1 MKVLLPEG
9 WPRPSG
15 YSNGIAV
22 DAGRLVFISGVI
34 GWDADHVIQSENLVD
49 QLRQVLLNTR
59 SIMAEGG
66 AGPADMVRMTWY
78 ITDKQEYLSRLKEIG
93 ATYRDVMGKNYPAMA
108 CVQVAALIED
118 KARIEIETTCVL
130 GPCLPTTEVGL

>member
-1 MKVLLPEG
+1 MKILLPDG

-34 GWDADHVIQSENLVD
+34 GWDSDNVFQSADFVD
-49 QLRQVLLNTR
+49 QLRQVLLSTR
-59 SIMAEGG
+59 RIMAEGG
-66 AGPADMVRMTWY
+66 AGPEHMVRMTWY
-78 ITDKQEYLSRLKEIG
+78 ITDKRDYLSRLTEIG

-118 KARIEIETTCVL
+118 EAKIEIETTCVL
-130 GPCLPTTEVGL
+130 AT

>member
-1 MKVLLPEG
+1 MKILLPEG

-34 GWDADHVIQSENLVD
+34 GWDADNVLQSDDLVD
-49 QLRQVLLNTR
+49 QFRQVLLNTR

-66 AGPADMVRMTWY
+66 AGPEDIARMTWY

-93 ATYRDVMGKNYPAMA
+93 ATYRDIMGKNYPAMA
-108 CVQVAALIED
+108 CVQVAGLIED
-118 KARIEIETTCVL
+118 KAKIEIETTCVL
-130 GPCLPTTEVGL
+130 GT

>member
-1 MKVLLPEG
+1 MKILLPDG

-34 GWDADHVIQSENLVD
+34 GWDSDNVFQSEDLVD
-49 QLRQVLLNTR
+49 QLRQVLVNTR

-66 AGPADMVRMTWY
+66 VGPEHMVRMTWY
-78 ITDKQEYLSRLKEIG
+78 ITDKRNYLTRLTEIG
-93 ATYRDVMGKNYPAMA
+93 ATYRDVMGKNYPAMT
-108 CVQVAALIED
+108 CVQIAALIED
-118 KARIEIETTCVL
+118 NAKIEIETTCVL
-130 GPCLPTTEVGL
+130 AT

>member
-1 MKVLLPEG
+1 MKILLPDG
-9 WPRPSG
+9 WPTPSG

-22 DAGRLVFISGVI
+22 DAGRLVFIAGVI
-34 GWDADHVIQSENLVD
+34 GWDSDNVFQSENLVD

-66 AGPADMVRMTWY
+66 AGPEHMARMTWY

-93 ATYRDVMGKNYPAMA
+93 ATYRDIMGKNYPAMA

-118 KARIEIETTCVL
+118 KAKIEIETTCVL
-130 GPCLPTTEVGL
+130 GT

>member
-1 MKVLLPEG
+1 MKILLPEG

-34 GWDADHVIQSENLVD
+34 GWDADNVLQSDDLVD
-49 QLRQVLLNTR
+49 QFRQVLLNTR

-66 AGPADMVRMTWY
+66 AGPEDIARMTWY

-93 ATYRDVMGKNYPAMA
+93 ATYRDIMGKNYPAMA
-108 CVQVAALIED
+108 CVQVAALIKD
-118 KARIEIETTCVL
+118 KALIEIETTCVL
-130 GPCLPTTEVGL
+130 AT

>member
-1 MKVLLPEG
+1 MKILLPEG

-34 GWDADHVIQSENLVD
+34 GWDLNNVIQSENLVD

-59 SIMAEGG
+59 NIMAEGG
-66 AGPADMVRMTWY
+66 ASPADMVRMTWY
-78 ITDKQEYLSRLKEIG
+78 ITDKQEYLSQLKEIG
-93 ATYRDVMGKNYPAMA
+93 ATYRDVMDKNYPAMT

-118 KARIEIETTCVL
+118 KAKIEIETTCVMAN
-130 GPCLPTTEVGL
+130 

>member
-1 MKVLLPEG
+1 MKILLPDG

-34 GWDADHVIQSENLVD
+34 GWDSDNVFQSMDLVD

-66 AGPADMVRMTWY
+66 AGPEHMVRMTWY
-78 ITDKQEYLSRLKEIG
+78 ITDKRDYLSRLKEIG
-93 ATYRDVMGKNYPAMA
+93 ATYRDVMGKDYPAMT

-118 KARIEIETTCVL
+118 DAKIEIETTCVL
-130 GPCLPTTEVGL
+130 AT

>member
-1 MKVLLPEG
+1 MKILLPDG

-34 GWDADHVIQSENLVD
+34 GWDSKNVFQSEDLVD
-49 QLRQVLLNTR
+49 QLRLVLVNTR

-66 AGPADMVRMTWY
+66 AGPEHMVRMTWY
-78 ITDKQEYLSRLKEIG
+78 IIDKRDYLSRLKEIG
-93 ATYRDVMGKNYPAMA
+93 ATYRDVMGKNYPAMT

-118 KARIEIETTCVL
+118 DAKIEIETTCVL
-130 GPCLPTTEVGL
+130 AT

>member
-1 MKVLLPEG
+1 MKILLPDG

-34 GWDADHVIQSENLVD
+34 GWDSDNVFKSADLVD

-66 AGPADMVRMTWY
+66 AGPEHMVRMTWY
-78 ITDKQEYLSRLKEIG
+78 ITDKRDYLSRLTEIG
-93 ATYRDVMGKNYPAMA
+93 ATYRDVMGKNYPAMT

-118 KARIEIETTCVL
+118 NAKIEIETTCVL
-130 GPCLPTTEVGL
+130 AT

>member
-1 MKVLLPEG
+1 MKILLPDG
-9 WPRPSG
+9 WPRPNG

-22 DAGRLVFISGVI
+22 DAGRLVFIAGVI
-34 GWDADHVIQSENLVD
+34 GWDSDNVFQSEDLVD

-66 AGPADMVRMTWY
+66 AGPEHMARMTWY

-108 CVQVAALIED
+108 CVQVAGLIED
-118 KARIEIETTCVL
+118 KAKIEIETTCVL
-130 GPCLPTTEVGL
+130 GT

>member
-1 MKVLLPEG
+1 MKILLPDG

-34 GWDADHVIQSENLVD
+34 GWDSDNVFQSADLVD

-59 SIMAEGG
+59 SIMADGG
-66 AGPADMVRMTWY
+66 TGPEDMVRMTWY
-78 ITDKQEYLSRLKEIG
+78 ITDKRDYLSRLKEIG
-93 ATYRDVMGKNYPAMA
+93 ATYRDLMGKNYPAMT

-118 KARIEIETTCVL
+118 NAKIEIETTCVL
-130 GPCLPTTEVGL
+130 TA